1 MGMGSGGFKSGTGN
15 IPDLDVDS
23 GTLSIDAD
31 NNRVGIGTTS
41 PDYTLEVANPSGAG
55 MYTIVASD
63 TTSQAAGVGG
73 GITFR
78 GVYNVAGSLTE
89 FATIRGAKS
98 NGTAANYDAD
108 LVFLTRANGSGDST
122 EHMRIDNAGN
132 IGIGTATFD
141 GSAAAYLTIANGTE
155 PAAATADQIYIGS
168 KDSTGLASDGA
179 TLSLRTEAA
188 VQATALNAVGTLS
201 HRTSIWINGTE
212 YYLYLDPV

>member
-31 NNRVGIGTTS
+31 NNRVGIGTTTPAATLDIDGDLKFS
-41 PDYTLEVANPSGAG
+41 PTA
-55 MYTIVASD
+55 I
-63 TTSQAAGVGG
+63 TTAH
-73 GITFR
+73 ITS
-78 GVYNVAGSLTE
+78 AGSLTIR
-89 FATIRGAKS
+89 ADANMTI
-98 NGTAANYDAD
+98 
-108 LVFLTRANGSGDST
+108 GDST
-122 EHMRIDNAGN
+122 ADSIRIGRTNTALVKVHIRSGTDTDLVVSDSNV
-132 IGIGTATFD
+132 GIGTSTFD